1 MSEYTYLVSPDFVP
15 GTAPE
20 GYIWD
25 ETAFQELVKATD
37 KATAD
42 QSIYTYGRP
51 PG

>member
-1 MSEYTYLVSPDFVP
+1 MSEYTYLVSPDFEPTVV
-15 GTAPE
+15 PE